1 KRNSISGNKIAE
13 LLSEPQITFRSAY
26 PLVRSVFTKQELSKL
41 VKEQNPLASIEK
53 ILSEIPQKK
62 DHLFSAVSIAEITT
76 YLQNVL
82 LRDTDQMSMAVA
94 LEVREPFLDHKL
106 VEFVL
111 NLKDEH
117 KYPHTP
123 KKLLTDSLGDLLPP
137 EIIHRQKMGFT
148 LPWAH
153 WLKNELKTFCEKN
166 LFELA
171 GMDFCNGAEI
181 KDLWGRYLNN
191 DPTVSWSRIWHL
203 VILNN
208 WLKQNKV
215 SE

>member
-1 KRNSISGNKIAE
+1 
-13 LLSEPQITFRSAY
+13 
-26 PLVRSVFTKQELSKL
+26 VFTKQELAKL
-41 VKEQNPLASIEK
+41 VKETHPLATIEK
-53 ILSEIPQKK
+53 IVSEIPQKK
-62 DHLFSAVSIAEITT
+62 DYLLSAVSIAEITT

-111 NLKDEH
+111 SLKDEH

-123 KKLLTDSLGDLLPP
+123 KKLLTDSLGDMLPP

-148 LPWAH
+148 LPWTH
-153 WLKNELKTFCEKN
+153 WLKNELKAFCEKN
-166 LFELA
+166 ISELA
-171 GMDFCNGAEI
+171 AMDFCNGEQI
-181 KDLWGRYLNN
+181 KDLWQRYLNN

-203 VILNN
+203 IILNN
-208 WLKQNKV
+208 WLKQNKI
-215 SE
+215 SD